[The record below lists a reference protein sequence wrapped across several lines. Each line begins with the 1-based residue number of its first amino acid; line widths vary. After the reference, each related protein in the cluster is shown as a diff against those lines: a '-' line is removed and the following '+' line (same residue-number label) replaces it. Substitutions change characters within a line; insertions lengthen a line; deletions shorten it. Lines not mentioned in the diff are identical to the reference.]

1 MAKNIISESEDMQE
15 YTQLSLFNDQDTFLD
30 TEENAKR
37 YRSFLPSPFIAA
49 SLPLRF
55 VKSSKFTRKYNNL
68 TLTLSS
74 ADFLPY
80 GRYGRLLLTILTTH
94 AVLSK
99 NETQNGGVEV
109 YYDRL
114 GQLLEEMDLPRSRGE
129 KIKDQLENFSK
140 TSFLFEER
148 VEQIAQKSLF
158 KELYEDEGEEALKEN
173 VTVRKISTG
182 NIRFMSGFQYVQLD
196 DGENKKNVS
205 FKIVLSDEFVKF
217 SKKHAVPID
226 YSAYKE
232 IGSDV
237 GKDLYA
243 WLVYRNNAIKEPIF
257 IPRQS
262 LVNQF
267 MPVTDE
273 SKKNNEKANYAYIID
288 QIKMIK
294 EKYYQ
299 DLNVTISKDGSG
311 ITLYKSKTPIES
323 EETRYVLITS
333 NL

>member
-1 MAKNIISESEDMQE
+1 MTDEDNMSTSQEPMLFQQSELALFEDAGIVP
-15 YTQLSLFNDQDTFLD
+15 
-30 TEENAKR
+30 EEDDRK

-55 VKSSKFTRKYNNL
+55 VKSSKFTRKYNDMS
-68 TLTLSS
+68 LTLSS
-74 ADFLPY
+74 ADYLPY

-99 NETQNGGVEV
+99 NSNQSGGVEV
-109 YYDRL
+109 YYDKL
-114 GQLLEEMDLPRSRGE
+114 SQLLEEMDLPRSRGD
-129 KIKDQLENFSK
+129 KVKDQLENFSK
-140 TSFLFEER
+140 TSFLFEGR
-148 VEQIAQKSLF
+148 VSKVTQKSLF
-158 KELYEDEGEEALKEN
+158 KDAYDEGEDLNGK
-173 VTVRKISTG
+173 VTVTQISTG
-182 NIRFMSGFQYVQLD
+182 NIRFMSGFQYIQLD

-217 SKKHAVPID
+217 SKEHAVPID

-243 WLVYRNNAIKEPIF
+243 WFIYRNNAIKEPLF
-257 IPRQS
+257 IPRQ
-262 LVNQF
+262 LLIDQF

-273 SKKNNEKANYAYIID
+273 AKKNNEKANYAYIID
-288 QIKMIK
+288 QIKLIK
-294 EKYYQ
+294 EKYYKE
-299 DLNVTISKDGSG
+299 LNVSISEDGTG
-311 ITLYKSKTPIES
+311 ITLYKSPVPIMAD
-323 EETRYVLITS
+323 ETRYVLITS

>member
-1 MAKNIISESEDMQE
+1 MTDEDNMSISQEPMLFQQSE
-15 YTQLSLFNDQDTFLD
+15 LALFEDAGIVP
-30 TEENAKR
+30 EEDDRK

-55 VKSSKFTRKYNNL
+55 VKSSKFTRKYNDMS
-68 TLTLSS
+68 LTLSS
-74 ADFLPY
+74 ADYLPY

-99 NETQNGGVEV
+99 NSNQSGGVEV
-109 YYDRL
+109 YYDKL
-114 GQLLEEMDLPRSRGE
+114 SQLLEEMDLPRSRGD
-129 KIKDQLENFSK
+129 KVKDQLENFSK
-140 TSFLFEER
+140 TSFLFEGR
-148 VEQIAQKSLF
+148 VSKVTQKSLF
-158 KELYEDEGEEALKEN
+158 KDAYDEGEDLNGK
-173 VTVRKISTG
+173 VTVTQISTG
-182 NIRFMSGFQYVQLD
+182 NIRFMSGFQYIQLD

-217 SKKHAVPID
+217 SKEHAVPID

-243 WLVYRNNAIKEPIF
+243 WFIYRNNAIKEPLF
-257 IPRQS
+257 IPRQ
-262 LVNQF
+262 LLIDQF

-273 SKKNNEKANYAYIID
+273 AKKNNEKANYAYIID
-288 QIKMIK
+288 QIKLIK
-294 EKYYQ
+294 DKYYKE
-299 DLNVTISKDGSG
+299 LNVSISEDGTG
-311 ITLYKSKTPIES
+311 ITLYKSPVPIMAD
-323 EETRYVLITS
+323 ETRYVLITS

>member
-1 MAKNIISESEDMQE
+1 MTDEDNISVSQEPMLFQQSELALFEDAGIVP
-15 YTQLSLFNDQDTFLD
+15 
-30 TEENAKR
+30 EEDERK

-55 VKSSKFTRKYNNL
+55 VKSSKFTRKYNDMS
-68 TLTLSS
+68 LTLSS
-74 ADFLPY
+74 ADYLPY

-99 NETQNGGVEV
+99 NSNQSGGVEV
-109 YYDRL
+109 YYDKL
-114 GQLLEEMDLPRSRGE
+114 SQLLEEMDLPRSRGD
-129 KIKDQLENFSK
+129 KVKDQLENFSK
-140 TSFLFEER
+140 TSFLFEGR
-148 VEQIAQKSLF
+148 VSKVTQKSLF
-158 KELYEDEGEEALKEN
+158 KDAYDEGEDLNGK
-173 VTVRKISTG
+173 VTVTQISTG
-182 NIRFMSGFQYVQLD
+182 NIRFMSGFQYIQLD

-217 SKKHAVPID
+217 SKEHAVPID

-243 WLVYRNNAIKEPIF
+243 WFIYRNNAIKEPLF
-257 IPRQS
+257 IPRQ
-262 LVNQF
+262 LLIDQF

-273 SKKNNEKANYAYIID
+273 AKKNNEKANYAYIID
-288 QIKMIK
+288 QIKLIK
-294 EKYYQ
+294 EKYYKE
-299 DLNVTISKDGSG
+299 LNVSISEDGTG
-311 ITLYKSKTPIES
+311 ITLYKSPVPIMAD
-323 EETRYVLITS
+323 ETRYVLITS

>member
-1 MAKNIISESEDMQE
+1 MKEKVK
-15 YTQLSLFNDQDTFLD
+15 
-30 TEENAKR
+30 TEEQAPETKELDLFDEERSLVSEEDAKR
-37 YRSFLPSPFIAA
+37 YRGFLPSPFIAA

-68 TLTLSS
+68 SLTLSS

-94 AVLSK
+94 AVL
-99 NETQNGGVEV
+99 NEANTPNGGVEV
-109 YYDRL
+109 HYNKL
-114 GQLLEEMDLPRSRGE
+114 SQLLDEMDLPRSRGD
-129 KIKDQLENFSK
+129 KIRDQLENFSK

-148 VEQIAQKSLF
+148 VEKETQKYLF
-158 KELYEDEGEEALKEN
+158 KEFYEDGEPLKGN
-173 VTVRKISTG
+173 VTVTKVSSG
-182 NIRFMSGFQYVQLD
+182 NIRFMSGFQYIQLD

-205 FKIVLSDEFVKF
+205 FKIILSDEFVKF
-217 SKKHAVPID
+217 SKAHAVPID
-226 YSAYKE
+226 YTAYKE

-243 WLVYRNNAIKEPIF
+243 WFIYRNNGITEPLF
-257 IPRQS
+257 IPRNS

-273 SKKNNEKANYAYIID
+273 TKKNNEKANYAYIIE
-288 QIKMIK
+288 QIRLIK
-294 EKYYQ
+294 EKYYK
-299 DLNVTISKDGSG
+299 DLKVHIEDDGSG
-311 ITLYKSKTPIES
+311 ITLYKSKTPITS
-323 EETRYVLITS
+323 DETRYVLITS

>member
-1 MAKNIISESEDMQE
+1 MTDEDNMSISQEPMLFQQSE
-15 YTQLSLFNDQDTFLD
+15 LALFEDAGIVP
-30 TEENAKR
+30 EEDDRK

-55 VKSSKFTRKYNNL
+55 VKSSKFTRKYNDMS
-68 TLTLSS
+68 LTLSS
-74 ADFLPY
+74 ADYLPY

-99 NETQNGGVEV
+99 NSNQSGGVEV
-109 YYDRL
+109 YYDKL
-114 GQLLEEMDLPRSRGE
+114 SQLLEEMDLPRSRGD
-129 KIKDQLENFSK
+129 KVKDQLENFSK
-140 TSFLFEER
+140 TSFLFEGR
-148 VEQIAQKSLF
+148 VSKVTQKSLF
-158 KELYEDEGEEALKEN
+158 KDAYDEGEDLNGK
-173 VTVRKISTG
+173 VTVTQISTG
-182 NIRFMSGFQYVQLD
+182 NIRFMSGFQYIQLD

-217 SKKHAVPID
+217 SKEHAVPID

-243 WLVYRNNAIKEPIF
+243 WFIYRNNAIKEPLF
-257 IPRQS
+257 IPRQ
-262 LVNQF
+262 LLIDQF

-273 SKKNNEKANYAYIID
+273 AKKNNEKANYAYIID
-288 QIKMIK
+288 QIKLIK
-294 EKYYQ
+294 EKYYKE
-299 DLNVTISKDGSG
+299 LNVSISEDGTG
-311 ITLYKSKTPIES
+311 ITLYKSPVPIMAD
-323 EETRYVLITS
+323 ETRYVLITS

>member
-1 MAKNIISESEDMQE
+1 MSTNTENPLEEKETSLDLFEKDIEVSSENSNSEV
-15 YTQLSLFNDQDTFLD
+15 
-30 TEENAKR
+30 KP
-37 YRSFLPSPFIAA
+37 YRSYLPSPFIAA

-68 TLTLSS
+68 SLTLSS

-99 NETQNGGVEV
+99 NKTPNGGVEV
-109 YYDRL
+109 YYDKLSRL
-114 GQLLEEMDLPRSRGE
+114 LDEMDLPRSRGD
-129 KIKDQLENFSK
+129 KIRDQLENFSK

-148 VEQIAQKSLF
+148 IERETQKYLF
-158 KELYEDEGEEALKEN
+158 KEFYEDGEPLKGN
-173 VTVRKISTG
+173 ITVTKVSSG
-182 NIRFMSGFQYVQLD
+182 NIRFMSGFQYIQLD

-205 FKIVLSDEFVKF
+205 FKIILSDEFVKF
-217 SKKHAVPID
+217 SQEHAVPIN
-226 YSAYKE
+226 YTAYKE

-243 WLVYRNNAIKEPIF
+243 WFVYRNNGIKEPLF
-257 IPRQS
+257 IPRNS

-273 SKKNNEKANYAYIID
+273 TKKNNEKANYAYIIE
-288 QIKMIK
+288 QIKLIK
-294 EKYYQ
+294 EKYYK
-299 DLNVTISKDGSG
+299 DLKVTISEDGSG
-311 ITLYKSKTPIES
+311 ITLYKSKAPITS
-323 EETRYVLITS
+323 DETRYVLITS

>member
-1 MAKNIISESEDMQE
+1 MTDEDNMSTSQEPMLFQQSELALFEDAGIVP
-15 YTQLSLFNDQDTFLD
+15 
-30 TEENAKR
+30 EEDERK

-55 VKSSKFTRKYNNL
+55 VKSSKFTRKYNDMS
-68 TLTLSS
+68 LTLSS
-74 ADFLPY
+74 ADYLPY

-99 NETQNGGVEV
+99 NSNQSGGVEV
-109 YYDRL
+109 YYDKL
-114 GQLLEEMDLPRSRGE
+114 SQLLEEMDLPRSRGD
-129 KIKDQLENFSK
+129 KVKDQLENFSK
-140 TSFLFEER
+140 TSFLFEGR
-148 VEQIAQKSLF
+148 VSKVTQKSLF
-158 KELYEDEGEEALKEN
+158 KDAYDEGEDLNGK
-173 VTVRKISTG
+173 VTVTQISTG
-182 NIRFMSGFQYVQLD
+182 NIRFMSGFQYIQLD

-217 SKKHAVPID
+217 SKEHAVPID

-243 WLVYRNNAIKEPIF
+243 WFIYRNNAIKEPLF
-257 IPRQS
+257 IPRQ
-262 LVNQF
+262 LLIDQF

-273 SKKNNEKANYAYIID
+273 AKKNNEKANYAYIID
-288 QIKMIK
+288 QIKLIK
-294 EKYYQ
+294 EKYYKE
-299 DLNVTISKDGSG
+299 LNVSISEDGTG
-311 ITLYKSKTPIES
+311 ITLYKSPVPIMAD
-323 EETRYVLITS
+323 ETRYVLITS